1 MHHLVV
7 DRTIPLVELIEWL
20 AGFGADLVIEFVDR
34 DDPMVQHL
42 LRPGRSGRR
51 VVRGRHGGGVGEL
64 FRSCHEGH
72 VGVRHAG
79 PVSRQDRA
87 RVGGDRIRMPGRVK
101 DG

>member
-42 LRPGRSGRR
+42 LRHRDDQDVAYSVAAMAAGLASCFGAVTKATLWSPARGSCITPGPSTGRWR
-51 VVRGRHGGGVGEL
+51 PR
-64 FRSCHEGH
+64 
-72 VGVRHAG
+72 
-79 PVSRQDRA
+79 
-87 RVGGDRIRMPGRVK
+87 
-101 DG
+101 